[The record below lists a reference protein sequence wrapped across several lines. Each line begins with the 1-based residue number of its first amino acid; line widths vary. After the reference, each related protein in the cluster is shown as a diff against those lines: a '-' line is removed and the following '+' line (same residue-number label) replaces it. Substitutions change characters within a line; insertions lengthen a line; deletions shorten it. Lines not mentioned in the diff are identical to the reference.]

1 MAETPVPHT
10 PSVED
15 ILTVKQILAT
25 KGKLP
30 LELIDTIIDFA
41 EYWIKTTTCRTD
53 GEVRVLAGREGE
65 NKLLLRSY
73 PIGYVPTKDN
83 PTTINM
89 RRKDEWIS
97 RPSKPWIEPDDFPNN
112 VTQEVIDHWSRNI
125 SPRGEFICRKIVFSI
140 KSHDQ
145 GWGGPHGCRGT
156 YKGSST
162 WFDVGLET
170 VSAIRERATFE
181 ASGNNP
187 MPHFSIPDPQSPDAD
202 SNSIIC
208 TTRTILPITKRRVT
222 AHEPPQTEAE
232 FHFDLDPGLDCL
244 QRNKTATKDTTDH
257 VITWSC
263 TDDIMDPDS
272 MDAMKL
278 DNVGR
283 GRASGNGEFVRNLK
297 VGDVVTIWG
306 KTRYGNW
313 VNNVEEVKIE
323 VYWAV

>member
-1 MAETPVPHT
+1 LPPYSLICHGPSLGIFTSSDAEQA
-10 PSVED
+10 
-15 ILTVKQILAT
+15 L
-25 KGKLP
+25 G
-30 LELIDTIIDFA
+30 
-41 EYWIKTTTCRTD
+41 
-53 GEVRVLAGREGE
+53 
-65 NKLLLRSY
+65 
-73 PIGYVPTKDN
+73 
-83 PTTINM
+83 
-89 RRKDEWIS
+89 
-97 RPSKPWIEPDDFPNN
+97 
-112 VTQEVIDHWSRNI
+112 
-125 SPRGEFICRKIVFSI
+125 
-140 KSHDQ
+140 
-145 GWGGPHGCRGT
+145 
-156 YKGSST
+156 
-162 WFDVGLET
+162 
-170 VSAIRERATFE
+170 ATFE
-181 ASGNNP
+181 ASGDTP